1 MASRYDLIIIGMG
14 SGGMVAAE
22 FASTL
27 DLRIA
32 IVERDRVGGDC
43 LWTGCVPSKAL
54 IASARA
60 AHTMRHADKYG
71 IEAVEPTIDTAKVF
85 ERIHAVQQQIAD
97 AEDNADR
104 YREMGL
110 DVMVGQPAHVTSPT
124 SVSVNGDSLEA
135 RFILLCT
142 GSRPVVPPI
151 EGIEAAG
158 YLTSETVWDID
169 RAPESMVFVG
179 CGPISMEMAQAFR
192 RLGVK
197 VTVLQKGDRI
207 LPRDESDLVATL
219 QRSVIDEG
227 VDLRLNVEIE
237 RVTVENGTKVLH
249 GAENGE
255 ERRWEG
261 AEILIGAGRRPNVE
275 GLGLEE
281 LGIELNNKGVLVDN
295 RSRTKVSS
303 VYAVGDIAGRYL
315 FTHMA
320 GYEGVRAVRDMFFP
334 GKGKVTDF
342 VPWCT
347 FTDPEL
353 AHAGLTI
360 SEAEEQLGADDVE
373 VWRQDLIHSDRARAD
388 SATTGAVVVVTH
400 KKRVVG
406 AHILAPHAGEMIHE
420 LALAIKEGMKFDDVA
435 NLIHVYPTYSIAIGQ
450 LAADSAFESAQKYK
464 WLVRRTKA

>member
-1 MASRYDLIIIGMG
+1 MERYDLIIVGMG
-14 SGGMVAAE
+14 SGGMVASE

-27 DLRIA
+27 DLRVA
-32 IVERDRVGGDC
+32 VVERDRVGGDC

-60 AHTMRHADKYG
+60 AHTMRHADDYG
-71 IEAVEPTIDTAKVF
+71 IEPVEPMIDTAKVF
-85 ERIHAVQQQIAD
+85 ERIRGVQRQIAQ

-104 YREMGL
+104 FRDMGL
-110 DVMVGQPAHVTSPT
+110 DVIVGHPAHVTDRHR
-124 SVSVNGDSLEA
+124 VSVDGDELEA

-158 YLTSETVWDID
+158 YLTSETVWDLE
-169 RAPESMVFVG
+169 RVPESMVFIG
-179 CGPISMEMAQAFR
+179 AGPISMELAQAFC
-192 RLGVK
+192 RLGVE
-197 VTVLQKGDRI
+197 VTVLQNGDRI
-207 LPRDESDLVATL
+207 LPRDEPDLVSLL
-219 QRSVIDEG
+219 QDSVVEEG
-227 VDLRLNVEIE
+227 VDVRVDVDVTRVQIE
-237 RVTVENGTKVLH
+237 DSGKAVYGTEGGV
-249 GAENGE
+249 

-281 LGIELNNKGVLVDN
+281 LGIELNRRGVLVDN
-295 RSRTKVSS
+295 RSRTRVDSI
-303 VYAVGDIAGRYL
+303 YAVGDLAGRYL

-342 VPWCT
+342 APWCT

-353 AHAGLTI
+353 AHAGQTI
-360 SEAEEQLGADDVE
+360 AEAEEQFGADDVAI
-373 VWRQDLIHSDRARAD
+373 WRQDLVHSDRARAD
-388 SATTGAVVVVTH
+388 GATKGAIVIVTH
-400 KKRVVG
+400 KGRVVG

-420 LALAIKEGMKFDDVA
+420 LALAIRDGMKLADVA
-435 NLIHVYPTYSIAIGQ
+435 NLIHVYPTYATTIGM
-450 LAADSAFESAQKYK
+450 LAADSAFQSAQRYK
-464 WLVRRTKA
+464 WLVRREKA